1 MQYLYHAVPGDLKDD
16 KLYPLNTLKE
26 KHPDLY
32 TAKNAKYEGREEVTQ
47 QSIPLLDCLWND
59 VIFLT
64 AVHPQTLLDAY
75 RKAGGN
81 VDHSLQ
87 YFQIDV
93 DSLQK
98 ENLVVAIYTGDAYQ
112 KTYELYNADNI
123 KEYSTIPDRTI
134 DYFVEQLQ
142 QGQLP
147 LYYAYIPHVIYK
159 GAIDTKG
166 LHIVEAA

>member
-1 MQYLYHAVPGDLKDD
+1 MQYLYHAVPNDLKDD
-16 KLYPLNTLKE
+16 KLYALNTLKE

-32 TAKNAKYEGREEVTQ
+32 RIKNAKYEGREEVTQ

-75 RKAGGN
+75 RKAGGS
-81 VDHSLQ
+81 VDHSLR

-98 ENLVVAIYTGDAYQ
+98 DNLVVASYTGDGYK
-112 KTYELYNADNI
+112 KTYELYNTDNI
-123 KEYSTIPDRTI
+123 KGYSTIPGATI
-134 DYFVEQLQ
+134 DYFTKELT
-142 QGQLP
+142 QGRQP
-147 LYYAYIPHVIYK
+147 LYYAYIPHVLYK
-159 GAIDTKG
+159 GAIGTKN
-166 LHIVEAA
+166 LPIIEAV